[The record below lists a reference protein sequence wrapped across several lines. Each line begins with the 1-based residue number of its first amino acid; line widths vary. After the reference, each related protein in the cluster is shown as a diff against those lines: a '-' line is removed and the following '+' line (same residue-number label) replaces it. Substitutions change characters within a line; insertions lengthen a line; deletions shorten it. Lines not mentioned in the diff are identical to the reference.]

1 VTLNIG
7 LIGAGNISR
16 VHLSALQ
23 DLPAGKVIGLY
34 DADPARAQQRAS
46 EFGVERIYSS
56 QVELLGDP
64 NVQVV
69 AVLVPPFLHAP
80 VAIAALE
87 AGKHVVTEKPMAGS
101 LAECDSMIEA
111 GRKAGRRMLTVQNRI
126 FSPAYEAAR
135 DLIRDGAIGTVFMA
149 QTDGFEGPD
158 TVFRTSW
165 LMNALPGNGV
175 LLAQA
180 VHPAYTLRWMLGEV
194 DQVSAT
200 FGGRKVVDTAEEDTA
215 IVTFRFA
222 SGVIV
227 SMTATFGLRNGP
239 FDHAIKVFG
248 DDGYIEIR
256 GQAGVPPLR
265 VISPTTY
272 GDREL
277 HEVELPESP
286 NHAAHFRSMWEDYL
300 RSFESGQPGRVDEI
314 DGRKAVEMILAAH
327 RSSETGRAVPLPLK
341 E

>member
-1 VTLNIG
+1 MALNIA
-7 LIGAGNISR
+7 LIGSGNISR
-16 VHLSALQ
+16 AHLTALH
-23 DLPAGKVIGLY
+23 DLPAGKVIGLF
-34 DADPARAQQRAS
+34 DADPQRAVQRAT
-46 EFGVERIYSS
+46 EFGIERTYAT
-56 QVELLGDP
+56 QAELLGDP

-69 AVLVPPFLHAP
+69 AVLVPPYLHSQ

-101 LAECDSMIEA
+101 LAECDAMIEA
-111 GRKAGRRMLTVQNRI
+111 GRRAGRRMLTVQNRI

-135 DLIRDGAIGTVFMA
+135 DLIQGGAIGTVFLA

-165 LMNALPGNGV
+165 LATALAGNGV
-175 LLAQA
+175 LMAQA
-180 VHPAYTLRWMLGEV
+180 VHPAYALRWMLGEV
-194 DQVSAT
+194 DQVSAM

-215 IVTFRFA
+215 IVTFRFT
-222 SGVIV
+222 SGVIA

-256 GQAGVPPLR
+256 GQTGVPPLR
-265 VISPTTY
+265 VISPMTY
-272 GDREL
+272 GDKNT
-277 HEVELPESP
+277 HEVDLPETS

-300 RSFESGQPGRVDEI
+300 RSFESGQPGQVDEI

-327 RSSETGRAVPLPLK
+327 RSSELGRAVKLPLS
-341 E
+341 

>member
-1 VTLNIG
+1 MILNIA
-7 LIGAGNISR
+7 LIGSGNISR
-16 VHLSALQ
+16 AHLAALK
-23 DLPAGKVIGLY
+23 DSPAGKVIGLY
-34 DADPARAQQRAS
+34 DADPARAQQRAT
-46 EFGVERIYSS
+46 EFGIERIYGTQS
-56 QVELLGDP
+56 ELLNDP

-69 AVLVPPFLHAP
+69 AVLVPPDLHAS
-80 VAIAALE
+80 VAIEALE

-101 LAECDSMIEA
+101 LAECDAMIVA
-111 GRKAGRRMLTVQNRI
+111 GRRAGRRMLTVQNRI

-135 DLIRDGAIGTVFMA
+135 EIIQSGAIGTVFLA

-165 LMNALPGNGV
+165 LMTARAGNGV

-180 VHPAYTLRWMLGEV
+180 VHPAYALRWLLGEV
-194 DQVSAT
+194 EQVSAT
-200 FGGRKVVDTAEEDTA
+200 FGGRKVVDMTEEDSA

-227 SMTATFGLRNGP
+227 SMTATFGLKNGP
-239 FDHAIKVFG
+239 FDHAITVFG
-248 DDGYIEIR
+248 DEGYVEIR

-265 VISPTTY
+265 VISPRTY
-272 GDREL
+272 GDKNI
-277 HEVELPESP
+277 HEVELPQTP

-300 RSFESGQPGRVDEI
+300 HSIESGQPGRVDEI

-327 RSSETGRAVPLPLK
+327 RSSELGQAVKLPL
-341 E
+341 